1 MNCHLVATR
10 QHPSLFTPK
19 PMQYQKRLLRH
30 DLHRIQSLITPN
42 TPRICEKIIH
52 TKNQENLKEK
62 RKVILTNTEMMQVLE
77 LLNQAFKADMIKVF
91 QRVSVNILEQKKK
104 KRKKASAK

>member
-1 MNCHLVATR
+1 
-10 QHPSLFTPK
+10 
-19 PMQYQKRLLRH
+19 
-30 DLHRIQSLITPN
+30 
-42 TPRICEKIIH
+42 
-52 TKNQENLKEK
+52 
-62 RKVILTNTEMMQVLE
+62 MMQVLE